1 MNSITLI
8 SESSV
13 ANISNKVFQC
23 KFEKGRTYS
32 DTVPLSSG
40 FYYFG
45 FSGIPNIKFSYGIY
59 KTLLPIMDRMI
70 IEKKSYEPISFLK
83 KSLSRQR
90 PEIIIESI
98 EYNGVFENKNKIFS
112 DENFSLNIYNIITE
126 EKIVV
131 RCADKYKIYHF
142 SLKDKYES
150 KRPNREKIEAKP
162 MQRCIEQGLITTS
175 DNNTE
180 NEIKSY
186 CGEFAISYLGRK
198 TSKDVPRSESSSYSQ
213 FKNFS
218 PLISDNRYCNKCL
231 NEMKKMLRN
240 KNIKKNVNIQ
250 ITKENEWIVKTI
262 IFNGVHVPNIE
273 YTDKFFSLIMFNIN
287 TKEKVK
293 VNCNEKYRIY
303 HEEYK
308 IVSRERY
315 IKNREKMKK
324 YLAREVTYHEKKN
337 FQSDVSKMIEIIKD
351 NVTNT
356 KSTLDEKYEKA
367 KKDLENIIAKLSEIK
382 LEKEKLEEEKNKL
395 EIIIGYFE

>member
-1 MNSITLI
+1 MDSITLV

-32 DTVPLSSG
+32 DTVPFSSG

-90 PEIIIESI
+90 PEIIIDSI
-98 EYNGVFENKNKIFS
+98 NYNGDFENKNKIFS
-112 DENFSLNIYNIITE
+112 DENFSLNIYNIITK

-131 RCADKYKIYHF
+131 RCADKYKIYH
-142 SLKDKYES
+142 STLKESYET
-150 KRPNREKIEAKP
+150 KMLIREKIVAKP
-162 MQRCIEQGLITTS
+162 MQRCIEQDLITPS
-175 DNNTE
+175 DNTE

-186 CGEFAISYLGRK
+186 CGDFAISYLGRK
-198 TSKDVPRSESSSYSQ
+198 TSKDVPKSETPYYSQ

-218 PLISDNRYCNKCL
+218 PLISDNRYRNKCL
-231 NEMKKMLRN
+231 NEMKWMLRN
-240 KNIKKNVNIQ
+240 KNRKKNVNIQ
-250 ITKENEWIVKTI
+250 ITKENDWIVETI
-262 IFNGVHVPNIE
+262 IFNGVHVPDIE

-287 TKEKVK
+287 TKEKIEVK
-293 VNCNEKYRIY
+293 CNEKYKIY

-308 IVSRERY
+308 IVRQEKY
-315 IKNREKMKK
+315 IKNREKMKN

-337 FQSDVSKMIEIIKD
+337 FQSDVSKMLDIIKD
-351 NVTNT
+351 NVENT

-367 KKDLENIIAKLSEIK
+367 KKDLENIIAKLSEIN